1 MLRHAAASAARTL
14 SALRTACAARGLS
27 ASAASASPPA
37 AASETIGGLPVSV
50 HNPSGDKRVVVTK
63 ELPGERWLSILTGA
77 GCRVEVC
84 TSDKPILDVS
94 DIRALMGVQC
104 DGVIGQ
110 LTEDWSE
117 EAFGALAQAGGKA
130 FSNYAV
136 GYNNVKVPAATAVGI
151 PVGNTP
157 GVLTD
162 TTAELAAALALA
174 AARRVPEAD
183 VFMRAGKYKGWLP
196 TLFVGSLLQ
205 RKTVGIIGA
214 GRIGL
219 SFAKMMV
226 EGHKMDLIY
235 YDLFEQPGLEEYF
248 SKYGDFLESAGEERV
263 RVTRAGSVEEVL
275 ATADLVSLHCVM
287 DESTRGLINKE
298 RLGMMKPDATLVN
311 AARGEVIVEADLVA
325 HLRANPEFRAGLDVF
340 EREPLMAEGLAECPN
355 AVIVPHIASA
365 SQFTRGG
372 MATIAA
378 ANVAMR
384 LADKPVWG
392 SPDDVRPFLDGAVE
406 GIPQASPSIVNADE
420 LGLAT
425 L

>member
-1 MLRHAAASAARTL
+1 M
-14 SALRTACAARGLS
+14 
-27 ASAASASPPA
+27 
-37 AASETIGGLPVSV
+37 
-50 HNPSGDKRVVVTK
+50 
-63 ELPGERWLSILTGA
+63 
-77 GCRVEVC
+77 
-84 TSDKPILDVS
+84 
-94 DIRALMGVQC
+94 
-104 DGVIGQ
+104 
-110 LTEDWSE
+110 
-117 EAFGALAQAGGKA
+117 
-130 FSNYAV
+130 
-136 GYNNVKVPAATAVGI
+136 
-151 PVGNTP
+151 
-157 GVLTD
+157 
-162 TTAELAAALALA
+162 TTALAAALALA